1 MASLIYLLCAATA
14 LACAVVLWNNFR
26 SSRTGMVF
34 WSSVCFLGLATES
47 LLLYVD
53 RIAFPRVDL
62 SAYRHVV
69 GLVALASLLFAF
81 IWGSSKA

>member
-14 LACAVVLWNNFR
+14 LACAVLLWRSLR
-26 SSRTGMVF
+26 SSRTALVF
-34 WSSVCFLGLATES
+34 WSSVCFLGLSVES

-62 SAYRHVV
+62 AAYRHVV
-69 GLVALASLLFAF
+69 GLVALTSLIYAF
-81 IWGSSKA
+81 IWDSSKT